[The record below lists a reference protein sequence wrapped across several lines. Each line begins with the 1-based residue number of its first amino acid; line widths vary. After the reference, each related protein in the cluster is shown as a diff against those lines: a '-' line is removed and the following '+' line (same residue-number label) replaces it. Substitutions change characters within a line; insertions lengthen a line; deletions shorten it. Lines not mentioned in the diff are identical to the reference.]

1 MISGVA
7 AGKQEAYQTT
17 CSVHTSGYPV
27 LDDIFAAVLRVL
39 AAHPAFCDLMSKI
52 LLIAPVPTHPSTTG
66 ASARVRHMAEVLLS
80 LGHEVHFLHLQQP
93 LWTSHELMRHH
104 WKDRLHVF
112 RGLSPVSCVRRGKRK
127 LLRLTAKTFHL
138 NLPVDSYFDPA
149 CGRYVKNLIER
160 QGFDVVIVSYVFYS
174 RLFEFIPGG
183 VLKLIDTLDVFSDR
197 YRLYREHGQTGEFF
211 STGREEEGRGL
222 DRADTV
228 LAIQEW
234 DARHFRTLTGRAVS
248 TVGHL
253 APPVV
258 GRDEAKA
265 PAGRTMLFVGGPM
278 GINVHGVNWFIEK
291 VLPSVLKQVP
301 DAELWLVG
309 GICSRISDGAAPGL
323 RRFGFVDAVEDLYR
337 QATVVINPQQFGTGL
352 SIKSIDALRNGRPMV
367 TTASGARGLEEGAGS
382 AFLQAGTAEEFADL
396 LIDLLRNSDRAAAL
410 AAGARDFAHR
420 YHQRNLDSLA
430 GVVRTASAS

>member
-1 MISGVA
+1 
-7 AGKQEAYQTT
+7 
-17 CSVHTSGYPV
+17 
-27 LDDIFAAVLRVL
+27 
-39 AAHPAFCDLMSKI
+39 MSKI
-52 LLIAPVPTHPSTTG
+52 LLVAPVPTHPNSTG

-80 LGHEVHFLHLQQP
+80 LDHEVHFLYLQQP
-93 LWTSHELMRHH
+93 LWTSHDLMRHH
-104 WKDRLHVF
+104 WQDRLHVF

-127 LLRLTAKTFHL
+127 VLRVTAKTFHL

-149 CGRYVKNLIER
+149 CGRYAQNLVAR
-160 QGFDVVIVSYVFYS
+160 HGFEVVIVSYVFYS
-174 RLFEFIPGG
+174 RLFESLPEP

-197 YRLYREHGQTGEFF
+197 YRLYREHGQSGEFF

-253 APPVV
+253 AAPVAGAEAEDAAPR
-258 GRDEAKA
+258 GRNI
-265 PAGRTMLFVGGPM
+265 LFVGGPM
-278 GINVHGVNWFIEK
+278 GINVHGVNWFIEQ
-291 VLPSVLKQVP
+291 VLPSVLKHVP

-309 GICSRISDGAAPGL
+309 AICSRIRDGAAPRL

-337 QATVVINPQQFGTGL
+337 QAAVVINPQQFGTGL

-367 TTASGARGLEEGAGS
+367 TTPSGARGLEEGAGP
-382 AFLQAGTAEEFADL
+382 AFLQAGTAAEFAHL
-396 LIDLLRNSDRAAAL
+396 VIDLLRNPDRAAAL

-420 YHQRNLDSLA
+420 YYQRNLDSLA
-430 GVVRTASAS
+430 SVVRTGR